1 MSIAIIKNVHISCV
15 LLSFTLF
22 FVRGIW
28 MLRSSASLQQPWVR
42 VVPHLVDTILLLSA
56 VTLAY
61 QLSISPL
68 SSPWLMAKI
77 IALLL
82 YILLGTIAIKRGKT
96 KTIRCWAWVSAQL
109 VFLYIVTTALTHNP
123 LPWQSLLK

>member
-1 MSIAIIKNVHISCV
+1 
-15 LLSFTLF
+15 
-22 FVRGIW
+22 
-28 MLRSSASLQQPWVR
+28 MLRSSALLQQRWVR
-42 VVPHLVDTILLLSA
+42 VVPHLIDTVLLLSA

-61 QLSISPL
+61 LLSISPL

-77 IALLL
+77 VALLL

-96 KTIRCWAWVSAQL
+96 KTIRLSAWVAAQL

-123 LPWQSLLK
+123 LPWQTF